1 MRLLNFMEISICT
14 KIKEEQKL
22 KIYRTY
28 LNKYIDLKKKEI
40 SSLKMLKDQML
51 ILCKWLKMLNS
62 SKI

>member
-51 ILCKWLKMLNS
+51 ILCKWLKMLN
-62 SKI
+62 